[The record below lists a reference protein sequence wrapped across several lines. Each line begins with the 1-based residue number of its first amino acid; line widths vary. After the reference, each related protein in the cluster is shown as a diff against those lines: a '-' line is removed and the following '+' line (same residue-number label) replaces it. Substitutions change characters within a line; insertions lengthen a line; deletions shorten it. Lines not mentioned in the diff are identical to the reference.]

1 MSAGQHTSRGPRHY
15 LYLAPSHVK
24 WVQLSRLCMLTMKV
38 CAYQGDFQIFFETV
52 LRCAGAFAVAV
63 SEVVANAFAIC
74 SLHGAF
80 TQWVVIF

>member
-1 MSAGQHTSRGPRHY
+1 MDF
-15 LYLAPSHVK
+15 
-24 WVQLSRLCMLTMKV
+24 
-38 CAYQGDFQIFFETV
+38 CAYQGDFQIFFEAA

-80 TQWVVIF
+80 TQWAVMCQISARIRVDIAMAFAVRVHLRASPR